1 MKKISLFVSIILL
14 TFIANNLFAKYEWK
28 SAKDKRGYEYKY
40 VDGDHLNCRIY
51 TLDNGLTVFL
61 RQLKDEPRIQTYIA
75 VRAGSTY
82 DPKETTGL
90 AHYLEHMMFK
100 GSSKIGSAD
109 WEKEKPIL
117 DEISRMFE
125 LHKATNDPQEKKR
138 IYKIIDSLS
147 QLAAQYAIPS
157 EYDKMVAG
165 IGAKGTNAYTSTE
178 RTVYINNI
186 PANELER
193 WLVIES
199 ERFRE
204 LVLRL
209 FHTELETVYEEF
221 NMYQDE
227 DAARVEEVFN
237 AAMFQKHP
245 YGTQTVIGKPE
256 HLKNPSMVNIHNYF
270 NNFYVPNNMA
280 ISLSGDLDFEETI
293 TLIDKY
299 FGKLKKGNTPTIVH
313 PKEDPITK
321 PIIREVY
328 GPQPEFIV
336 LGYRLMGYNDPELL
350 KAFLL
355 DRILYNG
362 KAGLIDLNL
371 VKSQKVLD
379 ASSYLDKNIDYSVH
393 SITASPREG
402 QSLEELRDLILQ
414 EIEKIKKGE
423 FDDWLLEAVI
433 NNLKLSIMRS
443 EETNAIA
450 HNFVIS
456 FTMKQDW
463 REYYT
468 MIDNLQKISKRDIIE
483 FANKYYND
491 NYVCVFKRIGK
502 DTNIVKVEKPE
513 ITPVKMNREAQSEFY
528 KQVMSMNS
536 KQLQTVFL
544 DYEKDIKRLKLK
556 NGIEFNYIDNPIND
570 YFQLSFILDM
580 GKNNDLKTELAVNLL
595 PYLGTN
601 KYSPEDLSK
610 EFYKLGINLSVS
622 VFDNRTYVAISGLK
636 QNLERGLELLEHTL
650 ANAKPDDIIYSDYVD
665 GILKSRN
672 DAKLDKNSILWD
684 AMYSY
689 AMYDGL
695 SPFTNILSEK
705 QLRSIKCK
713 ELTDILKNLLSY
725 KHYIFYYGKD
735 ATNAQ
740 KIVEKIHKIDA
751 KKLKDYPQEIK
762 YKEREINN
770 NMVYVVDY
778 DMVQANVLFMSKDC
792 KFDKNLIPY
801 SRIFNE
807 YFGGGLSSI
816 VFQEIRESRA
826 LAYSA
831 FSAYTLPRRA
841 DRSHYVFGFVGTQP
855 DKLRIATDAL
865 VSLLNDMPK
874 AQAQFEKS
882 KEGVMKKIE
891 SERITKASIFWNY
904 LNYKDL
910 GINYDIRKD
919 IYEKMKVL
927 DLNELEKFFNK
938 HIKNKSYVFLILA
951 NKNALDY
958 DVLKQLGEVK
968 ELSLEEIFAY

>member
-1 MKKISLFVSIILL
+1 MKKITFFVLFVVALFF
-14 TFIANNLFAKYEWK
+14 TKNVFAKYEWK
-28 SAKDKRGYEYKY
+28 IAKDRNGFEYKY

-51 TLDNGLTVFL
+51 TLNNGLTVFL

-100 GSSKIGSAD
+100 GSSKIASAN
-109 WEKEKPIL
+109 WEKEKPLL
-117 DEISRMFE
+117 DEISKMFE

-186 PANELER
+186 PSNELER

-199 ERFRE
+199 ERFSE

-256 HLKNPSMVNIHNYF
+256 HLKNPSMVNIYNYF

-293 TLIDKY
+293 KLIDKY
-299 FGKLKKGNTPTIVH
+299 FGKLKKGNPPIITH
-313 PKEDPITK
+313 PKEDPITE

-328 GPQPEFIV
+328 GPQPEFMV

-350 KAFLL
+350 KAYLL
-355 DRILYNG
+355 DQILNNG
-362 KAGLIDLNL
+362 KAGLLDLNL
-371 VKSQKVLD
+371 FKSQKVLD
-379 ASSYLDKNIDYSVH
+379 ASTYLDKNIDYSVH
-393 SITASPREG
+393 SISATPREG
-402 QSLEELRDLILQ
+402 QSLEELRDLILK
-414 EIEKIKKGE
+414 EIEKVKKGE

-433 NNLKLSIMRS
+433 NNMKLSIMRS

-450 HNFVIS
+450 HTFVIS

-468 MIDNLQKISKRDIIE
+468 MLDNLQKITKKDIIE

-513 ITPVKMNREAQSEFY
+513 ITPVKMNRDAQSEFY
-528 KQVMSMNS
+528 KQVMSMTT
-536 KQLQTVFL
+536 KQLEPVFL
-544 DYEKDIKRLKLK
+544 NYEKDIIRTKLK
-556 NGIEFNYIDNPIND
+556 NGIEFNYINNDIND

-580 GKNNDLKTELAVNLL
+580 GKNHDLKTELAVNLL
-595 PYLGTN
+595 PYLGTT
-601 KYSPEDLSK
+601 KYSPDDLSK
-610 EFYKLGINLSVS
+610 EFYKLGINLSVYTS
-622 VFDNRTYVAISGLK
+622 DDRTFITINGLK
-636 QNLERGLELLEHTL
+636 QNLEKGLELLEHTL
-650 ANAKPDDIIYSDYVD
+650 SNVKPDDKIYSDYVD

-672 DAKLDKNSILWD
+672 DAKLEKDVILWE

-689 AMYDGL
+689 AMYDGK
-695 SPFTNILSEK
+695 SPFTHILSERE
-705 QLRSIKCK
+705 LHNIKCS
-713 ELTDILKNLLSY
+713 ELTDIIKNLLGF

-735 ATNAQ
+735 AAQ
-740 KIVEKIHKIDA
+740 AQNIIEKIHKVDA

-762 YKEREINN
+762 FKEREFNKN
-770 NMVYVVDY
+770 LVYVVDY

-801 SRIFNE
+801 SRIFSE

-831 FSAYTLPRRA
+831 FSAYTLPKRA

-855 DKLRIATDAL
+855 DKLRIATEAL

-891 SERITKASIFWNY
+891 SERITKTSIFWSY
-904 LNYKDL
+904 LNNKDL

-919 IYEKMKVL
+919 IYEKMKVI
-927 DLNELEKFFNK
+927 DLNELDKFFNE
-938 HIKNKSYVFLILA
+938 HIKNKNYIFLILA

-958 DVLKQLGEVK
+958 DVLKQLGEIK